1 MLPFKH
7 MEHSWHGSL
16 SRQPTQAWHLGG
28 AEPLGISITGLFA
41 PTGLLLTGTELLL
54 TSKELLLIGGP
65 SLCGLNWSVPNVLIR
80 KTTLSVFG
88 LISVLVS
95 SIVERFPSNDCLPVL
110 GLASATWLLW

>member
-41 PTGLLLTGTELLL
+41 PTGLLLTDTELLLLLLLLLL

-65 SLCGLNWSVPNVLIR
+65 SLCGLNWSVPNVII
-80 KTTLSVFG
+80 KKNY
-88 LISVLVS
+88 LVS
-95 SIVERFPSNDCLPVL
+95 FRVDFGAGQLRC
-110 GLASATWLLW
+110 